1 MSKPPSD
8 FMNFTPDPSAPP
20 RRDYAREYAEA
31 RNRASN
37 ISAKSHQQHSRPPTP
52 VAPPANARPHTQAT
66 RPQTQGQSSGVQAS
80 YSTAQDRPRGPT
92 QVPRPSVQP
101 HPQAQ
106 RPPKQAHTARPHR
119 RYVLKAEYTFADF
132 EAIPFGFTDEI
143 AHRFNHAWWLTDPRN
158 IPEVWMLPKP
168 SRPMAQPP
176 TTGLLH
182 PSDPHLTQPSSAL
195 SAAVVKQTGPGPRM
209 QQARPQT
216 QAMPLGPST
225 VHTSGVAGHAQPAST
240 QAQRSVSIINI
251 SDDSDEGQ
259 PPSQAAILGAGTTAF
274 NEWVLPDE

>member
-8 FMNFTPDPSAPP
+8 LMNFTPDPSAPP

-37 ISAKSHQQHSRPPTP
+37 ISAKSNQQQSRPPTP
-52 VAPPANARPHTQAT
+52 VAPPAEARPRAQAT
-66 RPQTQGQSSGVQAS
+66 RPRTQGQPAGVQAS
-80 YSTAQDRPRGPT
+80 YSTARAHPRGPT
-92 QVPRPSVQP
+92 QVPRPPVQS

-106 RPPKQAHTARPHR
+106 RPPKQPHASRPPQ
-119 RYVLKAEYTFADF
+119 RYVPKAVYTFADF
-132 EAIPFGFTDEI
+132 DAIPFGSTDEI
-143 AHRFNHAWWLTDPRN
+143 AHRFNHVRWLTDPRN
-158 IPEVWMLPKP
+158 LPEPWMAPKP
-168 SRPMAQPP
+168 SRPMARPQ
-176 TTGLLH
+176 TTGLLQ
-182 PSDPHLTQPSSAL
+182 PPNPHFMQPPSAL

-216 QAMPLGPST
+216 QAVPL
-225 VHTSGVAGHAQPAST
+225 VAYTQPAPA
-240 QAQRSVSIINI
+240 QAQRSTSIISI

-259 PPSQAAILGAGTTAF
+259 PPSHTAIPGTNAAAF